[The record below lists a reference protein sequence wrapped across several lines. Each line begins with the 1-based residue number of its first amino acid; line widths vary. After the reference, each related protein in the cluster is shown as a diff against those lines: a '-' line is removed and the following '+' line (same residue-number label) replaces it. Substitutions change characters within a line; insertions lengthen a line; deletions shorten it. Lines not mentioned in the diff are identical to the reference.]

1 LNFYYISGVN
11 IDDGFGVGAG
21 VEAGLTGF

>member
-11 IDDGFGVGAG
+11 IDAGFGVGAG
-21 VEAGLTGF
+21 TGFTGF